1 MCIFPQEGCKEY
13 FFVCYWVMFEK
24 KNINKVLKISHLKTQ
39 EDLSFLD
46 IIEDI
51 RDNEGECIFIR
62 SCKDVCLILT

>member
-1 MCIFPQEGCKEY
+1 
-13 FFVCYWVMFEK
+13 MFEK
-24 KNINKVLKISHLKTQ
+24 KNINKVLKISHLKTK